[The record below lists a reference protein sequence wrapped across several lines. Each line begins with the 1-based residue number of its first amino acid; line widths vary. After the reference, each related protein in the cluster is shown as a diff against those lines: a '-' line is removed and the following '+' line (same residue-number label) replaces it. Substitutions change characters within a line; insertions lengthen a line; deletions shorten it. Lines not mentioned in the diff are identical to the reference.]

1 MASFIYSTC
10 EVTHVLKYSGK
21 EGTGSGDSRPYIK
34 GETTTTELTP
44 WFRMK
49 PKQMSCTCGSI
60 YHWWRCCDKK
70 KRDKRD
76 ILLYYA
82 QEAEEVKINLLT
94 FSRDEDHDAED
105 VKINLLA

>member
-1 MASFIYSTC
+1 MWIYLPLV
-10 EVTHVLKYSGK
+10 EMLWQ
-21 EGTGSGDSRPYIK
+21 E
-34 GETTTTELTP
+34 
-44 WFRMK
+44 
-49 PKQMSCTCGSI
+49 
-60 YHWWRCCDKK
+60 

-94 FSRDEDHDAED
+94 FSRDEGHDAED

>member
-49 PKQMSCTCGSI
+49 PKQM
-60 YHWWRCCDKK
+60 
-70 KRDKRD
+70 
-76 ILLYYA
+76 
-82 QEAEEVKINLLT
+82 
-94 FSRDEDHDAED
+94 
-105 VKINLLA
+105 